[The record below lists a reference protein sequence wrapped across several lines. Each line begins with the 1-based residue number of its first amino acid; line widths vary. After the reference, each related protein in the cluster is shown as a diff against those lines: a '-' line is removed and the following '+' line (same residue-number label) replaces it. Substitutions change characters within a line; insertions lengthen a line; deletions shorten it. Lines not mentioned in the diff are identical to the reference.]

1 MLIKIFCVVTELNT
15 LFCYKVRIFVVILVI
30 IVYVTFS
37 QQYKNGDHINLIFI
51 KKKLLKLH

>member
-51 KKKLLKLH
+51 KKKTA